1 MRKYKQ
7 VKEKKVTFDMQQ
19 WAEVERRAEA
29 CHTSTTAFIRDRAIS
44 SEVNVLNVKDLAP
57 VLNGMRIISNNIN
70 QIAKK
75 ANETNNIYAADVEKL
90 RSEVESLSHTL
101 SQYVSTLRWTTV

>member
-7 VKEKKVTFDMQQ
+7 VKEKKITFDMQQ
-19 WAEVERRAEA
+19 WAEVERRAAA
-29 CHTSTTAFIRDRAIS
+29 CHTKTGTYIRHMAVNGSLSFFDMK
-44 SEVNVLNVKDLAP
+44 EVGP

-90 RSEVESLSHTL
+90 REEVNSLSLTL
-101 SQYVSTLRWTTV
+101 SQFVSTLRWRKV

>member
-7 VKEKKVTFDMQQ
+7 VKEKKITFDMKQ
-19 WAEVERRAEA
+19 WAEVERRAAA
-29 CHTSTTAFIRDRAIS
+29 CHTTTTSFIRNMAIKGEAS
-44 SEVNVLNVKDLAP
+44 YFEMKETAP

-75 ANETNNIYAADVEKL
+75 ANETNNIYAEDVEKL
-90 RSEVESLSHTL
+90 KAEVKELSHTL
-101 SQYVSTLRWTTV
+101 SQFVSTIRSTKV

>member
-7 VKEKKVTFDMQQ
+7 VKEKKITFDMQQ
-19 WAEVERRAEA
+19 WAEVERRAAA
-29 CHTSTTAFIRDRAIS
+29 CHTKTDTYIRHMAVNGS
-44 SEVNVLNVKDLAP
+44 LLFFNMKEVGP

-75 ANETNNIYAADVEKL
+75 ANETNNIYASDVEKL
-90 RSEVESLSHTL
+90 RKEVTELSHML
-101 SQYVSTLRWTTV
+101 SRFVSTLRWRKV